1 MNWNELFALAAREVW
16 SSFAMCFALMA
27 AEVWKLRRR
36 MHRRQSAVALDHPT
50 QENAGA
56 AADKTGRVPARANDA
71 R

>member
-36 MHRRQSAVALDHPT
+36 MHRQSAVALDHPA
-50 QENAGA
+50 QENARA
-56 AADKTGRVPARANDA
+56 AADEKGRVPARANDD

>member
-16 SSFAMCFALMA
+16 SSVAMCFALMA

-36 MHRRQSAVALDHPT
+36 MHRQSAVALDHPA
-50 QENAGA
+50 QRNARP
-56 AADKTGRVPARANDA
+56 ADRTGRVPARANDD